1 MKHTYKEQ
9 KGIPKF
15 ILIVFIVQFLVFLGF
30 YFKNKEDKSLIYFII
45 GIIIIGII
53 LAFSKLTLEISKD
66 KIQYRFSPFPTRTI
80 NWSEI
85 DTYSIIKLSALS
97 DFLGWGV
104 RYSKKYGK
112 GYIINTDYALFF
124 KTKKGKK
131 IIISIQNKEF
141 LEKYIANNQLKN

>member
-1 MKHTYKEQ
+1 MKNTFKEQ

-15 ILIVFIVQFLVFLGF
+15 ILIIFIIQFLVFLGF
-30 YFKNKEDKSLIYFII
+30 YFKNQEDKSLIYFII
-45 GIIIIGII
+45 GIIVIGII
-53 LAFSKLTLEISKD
+53 LAFTKLTLEISKD

-80 NWSEI
+80 KWSEI

-112 GYIINTDYALFF
+112 GYIIETDYALFL

-131 IIISIQNKEF
+131 ITISIQNKEL
-141 LEKYIANNQLKN
+141 LEKYLTDNQLNN